1 MSDYFK
7 YFPRVNYNITGT
19 VTDNR
24 TAIDIMTN
32 FELPEEVRGQVV
44 SYFPFVLGEFDR
56 PEDVSYSYYGST
68 KYTFLVWKMNNIV
81 DPYFDW
87 YQPAPVFNDYIAEK
101 YGSQQTADTL
111 IYRYSD
117 NEGNIIAEI
126 DERILSRASGTA
138 EERVN
143 ASRIDT
149 NQVSYIHPG
158 EISTVETTVETI
170 IDLGVVFYDSPF
182 IQQAAGNPNTD
193 FRTLGL
199 SIGDIITITDDGT
212 DIRTYSIDFNN
223 NVDQVIQ
230 QNGLRVTPTGTTTNS
245 PFGTQPSGFPGTS
258 LNSIITNVD
267 VTTIVPGTAITL
279 TEAINLGLVTQT
291 TATNFEFSLNEE
303 KRTIRVID
311 NDVIDLVFT
320 EFVKILRS

>member
-44 SYFPFVLGEFDR
+44 SYFPFVLSEFDR
-56 PEDVSYSYYGST
+56 PEDVSQSYYGST
-68 KYTFLVWKMNNIV
+68 KYTFLVWKMNDII

-87 YQPAPVFNDYIAEK
+87 YQPAPVFNDYILEK
-101 YGSQQTADTL
+101 YGSQETSDNL

-117 NEGNIIAEI
+117 NEGNILAEI
-126 DERILSRASGTA
+126 DGRILSSPDGTA
-138 EERVN
+138 QERVN

-149 NQVSYIHPG
+149 TQIYYVHPG
-158 EISTVETTVETI
+158 SSTIVAGTSITLQEA
-170 IDLGVVFYDSPF
+170 IDLD
-182 IQQAAGNPNTD
+182 
-193 FRTLGL
+193 L
-199 SIGDIITITDDGT
+199 
-212 DIRTYSIDFNN
+212 
-223 NVDQVIQ
+223 
-230 QNGLRVTPTGTTTNS
+230 
-245 PFGTQPSGFPGTS
+245 
-258 LNSIITNVD
+258 
-267 VTTIVPGTAITL
+267 IV
-279 TEAINLGLVTQT
+279 QT
-291 TATNFEFSLNEE
+291 TATNFEFLQNEE

-320 EFVKILRS
+320 EFVKTLRRS